1 MAKDVYF
8 NSFTITLP
16 DQAVEDIARPGQQ
29 ADDAVVHWQPRIDLT
44 GIDDADLRSEL
55 AEYGAWDDAQLAD
68 RHENEQ
74 RILWVAAC
82 NIREDALD
90 AE

>member
-1 MAKDVYF
+1 
-8 NSFTITLP
+8 
-16 DQAVEDIARPGQQ
+16 
-29 ADDAVVHWQPRIDLT
+29 
-44 GIDDADLRSEL
+44 DLRSEL

-90 AE
+90 TE

>member
-1 MAKDVYF
+1 MAQDAYF

-16 DQAVEDIARPGQQ
+16 DQAVEDMARPGQQ
-29 ADDAVVHWQPRIDLT
+29 ADGAVALWQPQIDLR

-68 RHENEQ
+68 RHDNEQ

-82 NIREDALD
+82 NIREAALD
-90 AE
+90 TE